1 MDSKAGCAQK
11 TWAGSSGDM
20 QRHFSRRL
28 AWTTAENALARAE
41 AAARTAGRPLLDL
54 TVSNPTQVGLCYPNQ
69 EVARAFADAAASP
82 YQPAPFGLSSARA
95 AVVADY
101 ARRGVEVGVN
111 QVVLT
116 ASSSESYALLF
127 KLLGDPGQSVLCP
140 EPSYPLFEYLARL
153 EGLRP
158 QPYQLRFDGH
168 WHIDFDSL
176 DFADAAAIVLVSPN
190 NPTGS
195 FVSYDDFDRLAQL
208 AAEHGLAMIV
218 DEVFADFAFSP
229 ANGAITAVAGRPSP
243 ALVFS
248 LGGLSKS
255 CGLPH
260 LKLGW
265 MVATGPTV
273 VVSDALARLE
283 LIADTYLSVG
293 TPVQLALPGLLQ
305 AGAAIRGQII
315 ERIQHNR
322 RALLGALGTDSPC
335 TLLPAEAGWC
345 AILRVPEIM
354 SDEVWASTLLE
365 QDGVLLQPGYFF
377 DLAMG
382 ATLVLSLIV
391 QEQVFAEGVARLLAR
406 VGR

>member
-1 MDSKAGCAQK
+1 
-11 TWAGSSGDM
+11 
-20 QRHFSRRL
+20 
-28 AWTTAENALARAE
+28 
-41 AAARTAGRPLLDL
+41 L
-54 TVSNPTQVGLCYPNQ
+54 TVSNPTQVGLSYPN
-69 EVARAFADAAASP
+69 EEIARAFADAAAGP
-82 YQPAPFGLSSARA
+82 YQPAPFGLSGART

-101 ARRGVEVGVN
+101 ARRGVRLDVN
-111 QVVLT
+111 RVVLT

-153 EGLRP
+153 ENLTPRP
-158 QPYQLRFDGH
+158 YRLGFDGR
-168 WHIDFDSL
+168 WQVDFDSL
-176 DFADAAAIVLVSPN
+176 DLADAAAIIVVSPN

-195 FVSYDDFDRLAQL
+195 FVSGNDFDGLAQL
-208 AAEHGLAMIV
+208 AAEHGLALIV
-218 DEVFADFAFSP
+218 DEVFADFPLLP
-229 ANGAITAVAGRPSP
+229 AADAVTAVAGRPSP

-265 MVATGPTV
+265 MAATGPAPL
-273 VVSDALARLE
+273 VSDALARLE

-293 TPVQLALPGLLQ
+293 TPVQSALPGLLQ
-305 AGAAIRGQII
+305 AGAAIRRQII
-315 ERIQHNR
+315 HRVQHNR
-322 RALLGALGTDSPC
+322 RALVQALGTHSPC

-354 SDEVWASTLLE
+354 SDEAWASTLLE
-365 QDGVLLQPGYFF
+365 QDGVLVQPGYFF

-391 QEQVFAEGVARLLAR
+391 QDQVFAEGVARLLAR
-406 VGR
+406 VGAM

>member
-101 ARRGVEVGVN
+101 ARRGVEVDVN

-158 QPYQLRFDGH
+158 QPYRLRFDGH
-168 WHIDFDSL
+168 WHIDFASL
-176 DFADAAAIVLVSPN
+176 DLADAAAIILVSPN

-195 FVSYDDFDRLAQL
+195 FVSDDDFDRLAQL

-218 DEVFADFAFSP
+218 DEVFADFPFSP

-305 AGAAIRGQII
+305 AGAAIRRQII
-315 ERIQHNR
+315 ERLQHNR

-354 SDEVWASTLLE
+354 SDEAWASTLLE

>member
-1 MDSKAGCAQK
+1 MDWKAGCAQK

-101 ARRGVEVGVN
+101 ARRGVEVDVN

-158 QPYQLRFDGH
+158 QPYRLRFDGH
-168 WHIDFDSL
+168 WHIDFASL
-176 DFADAAAIVLVSPN
+176 DLADAAAIILVSPN

-218 DEVFADFAFSP
+218 DEVFADFPFSP

-273 VVSDALARLE
+273 VVRDALARLE

-305 AGAAIRGQII
+305 AGAAIRRQII
-315 ERIQHNR
+315 ERLQHNR

-354 SDEVWASTLLE
+354 SDEAWASTLLE

>member
-1 MDSKAGCAQK
+1 M
-11 TWAGSSGDM
+11 
-20 QRHFSRRL
+20 
-28 AWTTAENALARAE
+28 
-41 AAARTAGRPLLDL
+41 
-54 TVSNPTQVGLCYPNQ
+54 
-69 EVARAFADAAASP
+69 
-82 YQPAPFGLSSARA
+82 
-95 AVVADY
+95 VADY
-101 ARRGVEVGVN
+101 ARRGVEMDVN

-153 EGLRP
+153 ESLTPRP
-158 QPYQLRFDGH
+158 YRLGFDGR

-176 DFADAAAIVLVSPN
+176 DLTDAAAIIVVSPN

-195 FVSYDDFDRLAQL
+195 FVSGEDFDRLAGL
-208 AAEHGLAMIV
+208 AAEHGLALIV
-218 DEVFADFAFSP
+218 DEVFADFPLAP
-229 ANGAITAVAGRPSP
+229 AADAVIAVAGRPSP

-265 MVATGPTV
+265 IAATGPAALVQRCTGAPGIDCRHV
-273 VVSDALARLE
+273 FVSGNAGTDGLAR
-283 LIADTYLSVG
+283 TV
-293 TPVQLALPGLLQ
+293 
-305 AGAAIRGQII
+305 
-315 ERIQHNR
+315 
-322 RALLGALGTDSPC
+322 
-335 TLLPAEAGWC
+335 AGWC
-345 AILRVPEIM
+345 GDSPPDSRTRAAQSAHLGRGPGRRIRPARSCPPRLAGAAILRVPEIM
-354 SDEVWASTLLE
+354 SDEAWASTLLE
-365 QDGVLLQPGYFF
+365 KDGVLVQPGYFF

-406 VGR
+406 VAAR

>member
-1 MDSKAGCAQK
+1 
-11 TWAGSSGDM
+11 M
-20 QRHFSRRL
+20 QRPFSRRL
-28 AWTTAENALARAE
+28 DWSTTENALARAE
-41 AAARTAGRPLLDL
+41 ATARASGQPILDL
-54 TVSNPTQVGLCYPNQ
+54 TVSNPTQIGLPYP
-69 EVARAFADAAASP
+69 EDEIAAAFARAASAP
-82 YQPAPFGLSSARA
+82 YQPTPLGLSSARA

-101 ARRGVEVGVN
+101 ARRGVTLHTD

-127 KLLGDPGQSVLCP
+127 KLLGDPGQHVLTP
-140 EPSYPLFEYLARL
+140 VPSYPLFEYLARL
-153 EGLRP
+153 ESLTPRP
-158 QPYQLRFDGH
+158 YRLRFDGQ
-168 WHIDFDSL
+168 WHVDFASL
-176 DFADAAAIVLVSPN
+176 DFADVAATIVVSPN

-195 FVSYDDFDRLAQL
+195 FITTEDFDRLADLSAQQQQAL
-208 AAEHGLAMIV
+208 IV
-218 DEVFADFAFSP
+218 DEVFADFPLSP
-229 ANGAITAVAGRPSP
+229 APNALHAAAGRDSP

-265 MVATGPTV
+265 IAVTGPAPLV
-273 VVSDALARLE
+273 KAALARLE

-305 AGAAIRGQII
+305 TGARIRKPIA
-315 ERIQHNR
+315 ERVRRNR
-322 RALLGALGTDSPC
+322 ETLARALGPQSPC

-354 SDEVWASTLLE
+354 SDDAWAATLLE
-365 QDGVLLQPGYFF
+365 KDRVLVQPGYFF
-377 DLAMG
+377 DLDMG

-391 QEQVFAEGVARLLAR
+391 EESIFAEGIGRVMAR
-406 VGR
+406 VG

>member
-1 MDSKAGCAQK
+1 ME
-11 TWAGSSGDM
+11 
-20 QRHFSRRL
+20 RLFSRRL

-41 AAARTAGRPLLDL
+41 AAARASGRPLLDL
-54 TVSNPTQVGLCYPNQ
+54 TVSNPTQVGLHYPDD
-69 EVARAFADAAASP
+69 EIARAFADAATSP
-82 YQPAPFGLSSARA
+82 YQPSPLGVPGARA

-101 ARRGVEVGVN
+101 ARRGVELDVN

-127 KLLGDPGQSVLCP
+127 KLLGDPGQTVLCP

-153 EGLRP
+153 ESLNPRP
-158 QPYQLRFDGH
+158 YRLRFDGL
-168 WHIDFDSL
+168 WHIDFPIL
-176 DFADAAAIVLVSPN
+176 DLTDVAAIILVSPN

-195 FVSYDDFDRLAQL
+195 FVSREDFDRLAGL
-208 AAEHGLAMIV
+208 AAEHGRALIV
-218 DEVFADFAFSP
+218 DEVFADFPLSP
-229 ANGAITAVAGRPSP
+229 SAEALTAVAGRASP

-265 MVATGPTV
+265 IAATGPLALV
-273 VVSDALARLE
+273 RDALARLE

-293 TPVQLALPGLLQ
+293 TPVQMALPGLLQ
-305 AGAAIRGQII
+305 AGAAIRRQIL
-315 ERIQHNR
+315 ERVQRNR
-322 RALLGALGTDSPC
+322 QALAKALGAHSPC

-354 SDEVWASTLLE
+354 SDEAWASALLE
-365 QDGVLLQPGYFF
+365 QDSVLVQPGYFF
-377 DLAMG
+377 DLTMG

-391 QEQVFAEGVARLLAR
+391 QETIFAEGVARLLAR
-406 VGR
+406 VAAT

>member
-1 MDSKAGCAQK
+1 MEQP
-11 TWAGSSGDM
+11 
-20 QRHFSRRL
+20 FSRRL
-28 AWTTAENALARAE
+28 AWATAENALARAE
-41 AAARTAGRPLLDL
+41 AAVRASGRPLLDL
-54 TVSNPTQVGLCYPNQ
+54 TVSNPTQVGLTYP
-69 EVARAFADAAASP
+69 EEEIARAFADAAASP
-82 YQPAPFGLSSARA
+82 YQPAPFGLPSARA
-95 AVVADY
+95 AVVGDY
-101 ARRGVEVGVN
+101 ARRGVAVDVN
-111 QVVLT
+111 QVALT

-153 EGLRP
+153 ESLTPRP
-158 QPYQLRFDGH
+158 YRLNFDGQ

-176 DFADAAAIVLVSPN
+176 DLADAAAIVLVSPN

-195 FVSYDDFDRLAQL
+195 FVSGDDFDRLAGL
-208 AAEHGLAMIV
+208 AAEHGRALIV
-218 DEVFADFAFSP
+218 DEVFADFPLSP
-229 ANGAITAVAGRPSP
+229 AAGAVTAVAGRTSP
-243 ALVFS
+243 ALMFS

-265 MVATGPTV
+265 IAATGPAAL
-273 VVSDALARLE
+273 VSSALSRLE

-305 AGAAIRGQII
+305 AGAAIRRQILQ
-315 ERIQHNR
+315 RVQRNR
-322 RALLGALGTDSPC
+322 RCLAQALGAHSPC

-354 SDEVWASTLLE
+354 SDEAWARTLLE
-365 QDGVLLQPGYFF
+365 QDSVLVQPGYFF

-391 QEQVFAEGVARLLAR
+391 EEAAFAAGVARLLAR
-406 VGR
+406 VGAM